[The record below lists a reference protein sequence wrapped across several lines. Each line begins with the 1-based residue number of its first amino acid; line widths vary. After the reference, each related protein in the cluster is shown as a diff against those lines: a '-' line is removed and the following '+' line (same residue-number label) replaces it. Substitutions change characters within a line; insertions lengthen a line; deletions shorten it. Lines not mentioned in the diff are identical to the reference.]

1 MPSTRRRIGPV
12 GIAARVASGLGLIYL
27 AGAVDGRPWDVDWYD
42 PIVGFVVLPAATLAT
57 VLCRAP
63 LRERTDPLQ
72 RAGTGWSS
80 TSPVI
85 VALLSSDYTAGG
97 AVLFYGASMLLAAWL
112 GQPGCET
119 TVVSNLV
126 LRRNDQLGCPVLAP
140 LDEVETRLRARDKPA
155 AA

>member
-1 MPSTRRRIGPV
+1 M
-12 GIAARVASGLGLIYL
+12 
-27 AGAVDGRPWDVDWYD
+27 DWYD
-42 PIVGFVVLPAATLAT
+42 PIVGLVVLLAATLAM
-57 VLCRAP
+57 VLAARRSASGP
-63 LRERTDPLQ
+63 IRFSGPVGM
-72 RAGTGWSS
+72 AVNVA
-80 TSPVI
+80 VI

-97 AVLFYGASMLLAAWL
+97 AVLFYGASMLLATWL